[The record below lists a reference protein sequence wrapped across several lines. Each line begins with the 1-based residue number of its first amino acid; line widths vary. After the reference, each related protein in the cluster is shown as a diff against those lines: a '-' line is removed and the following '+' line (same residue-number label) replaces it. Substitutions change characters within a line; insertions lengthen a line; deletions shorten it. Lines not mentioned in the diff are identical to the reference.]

1 MQALANVATSHD
13 GRHRP
18 PLMRGQPLV
27 ADEHRAKGRGNAAWN
42 KEGAKALL
50 LIRSAS
56 CAVPSQKIA
65 TWSAE
70 EAGGLSQKPAA
81 PPKEVPTEKS
91 RRLGAPLPHLW

>member
-18 PLMRGQPLV
+18 PLMRGPPSV
-27 ADEHRAKGRGNAAWN
+27 ADEHRVKGRRKVAWN
-42 KEGAKALL
+42 KEGALALL

-70 EAGGLSQKPAA
+70 KAR
-81 PPKEVPTEKS
+81 VPQGTLAS
-91 RRLGAPLPHLW
+91 PQGAPTDT